1 MTDLF
6 IGSVVILFIVFYV
19 YKVFS
24 NQKRINKSVRPIGW
38 KEIKGNSLRPLGWV
52 IILFNVYWVYRLLKG
67 LYDIG
72 LSGTTSGLIGV
83 SAVLF
88 IILWLLVLAAV
99 NVVLYVIYRVTEKRN
114 PRLCPACGVK
124 VEVGLTIC
132 PKCRFDFAKAA
143 GA

>member
-6 IGSVVILFIVFYV
+6 IGSVAILFIVFYI

-24 NQKRINKSVRPIGW
+24 NQKRINKSIRPLGW
-38 KEIKGNSLRPLGWV
+38 KEIKENNLRPLGWV
-52 IILFNVYWVYRLLKG
+52 IILFNIYWVYRLLKG

-88 IILWLLVLAAV
+88 IILWIYILLL
-99 NVVLYVIYRVTEKRN
+99 IYIY
-114 PRLCPACGVK
+114 L
-124 VEVGLTIC
+124 L
-132 PKCRFDFAKAA
+132 D
-143 GA
+143 